1 MSTGAPTFD
10 LQAHSLFSDGQWGPA
25 EVVEA
30 AAQAGVELLA
40 LTDHD
45 TVGGID
51 LALEA
56 AEASGGRI
64 RVVPATEL
72 SSIDEEHAD
81 LHILGY
87 GIDHRDPAL
96 ERHLRAWRE
105 DRSERVTR
113 MEEKL
118 RDLGWKID
126 RAPLDDIRD
135 KGKPV
140 GRPHLAASVFFHP
153 GNAERLR
160 AEGLDGDPSQV
171 LVAYLIPGTPAFAL
185 RRTPTVGEA
194 IRAIHDAGGVAVWA
208 HPFWDV
214 DDPDEVV
221 ATLIRFQER
230 FGIDGVEAFYR
241 THTEEQTRLL
251 TRVAG
256 ERGLLTTGSADFH
269 GPDNARFHG
278 FRDFRLF
285 GETPDLGPIV
295 DMAFPRR

>member
-1 MSTGAPTFD
+1 MSEAAPTFD
-10 LQAHSLFSDGQWGPA
+10 LQSHSLFSDGQLGPA
-25 EVVEA
+25 EVVA
-30 AAQAGVELLA
+30 AAMEAGVELLA

-72 SSIDEEHAD
+72 SSIDDEHAD

-87 GIDHRDPAL
+87 GIDHHSFAF
-96 ERHLRAWRE
+96 EQHLRDWRE
-105 DRSERVTR
+105 DRSERVTH
-113 MEEKL
+113 MEEAL
-118 RDLGWKID
+118 EALGWKID
-126 RAPLDDIRD
+126 HDPLQDIRD
-135 KGKPV
+135 KGRPV

-153 GNAERLR
+153 KNAERLR
-160 AEGLDGDPSQV
+160 AEGLDGDPSQL
-171 LVAYLIPGTPAFAL
+171 LVAYLIPGKPAFVL
-185 RRTPTVGEA
+185 RSTPTVGQA
-194 IRAIHDAGGVAVWA
+194 VRAIHDAGGVAIWA

-230 FGIDGVEAFYR
+230 HRIDGVEAFYK

-251 TRVAG
+251 VRVAG

-269 GPDNARFHG
+269 GPRNAQFHG
-278 FRDFRLF
+278 FRDFRLY
-285 GETPDLGPIV
+285 GETPALGPIPG
-295 DMAFPRR
+295 MAHPRR